1 MQNTFLLTVVPA
13 RGEATPSLQIG
24 QTFYNGSTLSGCT
37 LDELNEFRA
46 ALTETIID
54 TQDRLSLIGQF
65 AGFLFSD
72 KVAKPILERRLSMS
86 MQLLRLAEQEV
97 FERYKYLMV

>member
-1 MQNTFLLTVVPA
+1 MQNTLLTVVPA
-13 RGEATPSLQIG
+13 RGGIVSSLQIG
-24 QTFYNGSTLSGCT
+24 QTSFNGSPLKDCT
-37 LDELNEFRA
+37 LDELNEFRS

-54 TQDRLSLIGQF
+54 TQDQLSLIGQF

-72 KVAKPILERRLSMS
+72 KVAKPILERRLFMS
-86 MQLLRLAEQEV
+86 MALLRLAETEV